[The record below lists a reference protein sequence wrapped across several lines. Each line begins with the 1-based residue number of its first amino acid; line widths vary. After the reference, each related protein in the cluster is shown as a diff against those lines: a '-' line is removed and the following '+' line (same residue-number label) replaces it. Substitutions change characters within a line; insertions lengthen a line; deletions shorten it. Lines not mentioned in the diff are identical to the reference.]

1 MPNVDKECGV
11 TGTLIQFCGKCKIIQ
26 TLWNR
31 VKKSLV
37 KLNIHVDYNEE
48 YTVDIER
55 ACDLEE
61 KRLVEIIEVI

>member
-31 VKKSLV
+31 VKQSLV
-37 KLNIHVDYNEE
+37 KLNIHVPKN
-48 YTVDIER
+48 
-55 ACDLEE
+55 
-61 KRLVEIIEVI
+61 